1 MSSTASATVAR
12 KSRIFLV
19 DDHPLVRE
27 GLANLINQQ
36 DDLMVC
42 GEAEDGAEAL
52 SGIGAVRPDVALIDI
67 SLKNESGL
75 ELVKNLEARFPLVAL
90 IVLSMH
96 DEALYAERALR
107 AGARG
112 YVMKRE
118 TTKSVLTAIRRVVEG
133 DVYVSERFVNVMAR
147 RLGSS
152 RRAAA
157 NSPVELLSDRELE
170 VFRLLG
176 QGRSTSQIAEDLHL
190 SLKKIRC
197 PLVRRIAPGGHS
209 LGRRDSRKITRR
221 SSPRSSKRSHRVV
234 SHKKNFS
241 ILISKINYIV
251 DAPKFQQPC
260 ARAFGRRCNH
270 GVDPKKWTHLGSDV
284 SVRLLL

>member
-1 MSSTASATVAR
+1 MSSTPSAAVAR

-118 TTKSVLTAIRRVVEG
+118 TTKSVLTCIRRVLEG
-133 DVYVSERFVNVMAR
+133 GVYVSERVVNAMAR
-147 RLGSS
+147 RL
-152 RRAAA
+152 AASPKTA
-157 NSPVELLSDRELE
+157 VASPVERLSDRELGI
-170 VFRLLG
+170 FGLLG
-176 QGRSTSQIAEDLHL
+176 QGRTTSEIAEDLHL
-190 SLKKIRC
+190 SLKT
-197 PLVRRIAPGGHS
+197 VQA
-209 LGRRDSRKITRR
+209 
-221 SSPRSSKRSHRVV
+221 
-234 SHKKNFS
+234 
-241 ILISKINYIV
+241 Y
-251 DAPKFQQPC
+251 C
-260 ARAFGRRCNH
+260 ARAKEKFG
-270 GVDPKKWTHLGSDV
+270 VSSLGE
-284 SVRLLL
+284 LLRAAIRWEDATNVK